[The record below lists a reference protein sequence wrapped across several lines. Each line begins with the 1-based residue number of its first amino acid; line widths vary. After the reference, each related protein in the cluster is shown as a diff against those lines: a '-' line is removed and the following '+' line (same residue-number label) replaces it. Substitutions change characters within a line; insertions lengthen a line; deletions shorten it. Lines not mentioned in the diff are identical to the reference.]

1 MTPGVR
7 LRPWPEFVATWFL
20 ELTASAPFA
29 GVGVLGW
36 AKFGVVV
43 VATVPVEGDE
53 SALAGEAVMPVIP
66 IPAAEGVGLPEEAEP
81 VGFRKLASRG
91 DRLAAAAGP
100 GIVVGVSGKD

>member
-1 MTPGVR
+1 MR
-7 LRPWPEFVATWFL
+7 LRPWPKFVATWFL

-43 VATVPVEGDE
+43 VATVPVEDNE

-66 IPAAEGVGLPEEAEP
+66 RPDAEGVGLPEEAEP
-81 VGFRKLASRG
+81 VGFRKPASRG
-91 DRLAAAAGP
+91 DRLAAVGGLGAVA
-100 GIVVGVSGKD
+100 GVSGKD